1 MPVRYKLI
9 DRTVRG
15 WLVFWTL
22 AFALLGHA
30 RATQASELPN
40 QRGGLYAAQR
50 PVSMVSSTVDVRVL
64 GLMVETTVTQRFRN
78 DLTTPIEAVYIF
90 PLPVDAIVT
99 GAQLQVDGL
108 VVKAEL
114 QRRAQARASYE
125 RAVAAGTAASLLEQE
140 RADVFTMAV
149 TAIAP
154 GATVEVVLAWDSV
167 AQRGLDSWQ
176 LLLPLVVAPK
186 QTPGTATGRPT
197 LGTGRVPDTNRAPD
211 ASRLTP
217 LTAPG
222 AGIATTITVTF
233 GDDVQQLRS
242 PSHDLVIAVDQR
254 QARIVESQS
263 NRDVVLRWSQANAP
277 RGWVEQDVDGG
288 YAAVMVEGAAMPPV
302 AVVSSSPGSTVT
314 SKLAIIVDRSPRM
327 QGARMALARIFI
339 RAALSALGT
348 TVDNVAWLDGRT
360 PVRWHASRDAAQ
372 TSEAWLQ
379 QVQPRFDVVAAIAM
393 LRASGANAA
402 LLISDGLY
410 ANDGEILAAARSAG
424 VALYTVAVGSAPA
437 HGLMQQVAASTQGTA
452 RSLAA
457 SEDASDVARAFAFDC
472 NAVAQ
477 QPTVNW
483 GALAV
488 TQQAPARLPRL
499 GVGQALLVTGR
510 LGTAAT
516 ATIQVAGVD
525 VGLIRRASNRA
536 SAGALSKHGQLA
548 RQWARGQLQTMD
560 PMSASAVAFAQR
572 YGVVTAGTALVATS
586 NVITAPGGTAH
597 SVAIPV
603 DAPADQA
610 RLREET
616 LRLDAGATAKGQTA
630 LPAGPAPTV
639 APAQP
644 SPRGAS
650 AVSADSDDADGEG
663 RGYADDAAPSTD
675 RVQTVESSNVYF
687 RGRNGWRRTLT
698 LAVGA
703 STRAD
708 LQASAAEV
716 RFAGA
721 LSGLVAGSYLWS
733 NRWSL
738 GGEMGLVLRVPNAT
752 VLARP
757 LLTLGIVDRNG
768 RTSLLVGLGYQAAV
782 APVASGAVDARAM
795 AASLILRFWLTDLDL
810 KRWSVETRVNAAFN
824 GNGFSNDISVGAALH
839 W

>member
-1 MPVRYKLI
+1 MPTPHKLN
-9 DRTVRG
+9 DGTVRG

-22 AFALLGHA
+22 AFALLV
-30 RATQASELPN
+30 RPPATHASELPN
-40 QRGGLYAAQR
+40 QRGGLYVAQR
-50 PVSMVSSTVDVRVL
+50 PVSMVSSTVEVRVL

-78 DLTTPIEAVYIF
+78 DLSTPIEAVYIF

-154 GATVEVVLAWDSV
+154 GAIVEVVVAWDSV
-167 AQRGLDSWQ
+167 AQRGLDGWQ

-197 LGTGRVPDTNRAPD
+197 TGTGRVPDTNRAPD

-217 LTAPG
+217 LAAPG
-222 AGIATTITVTF
+222 AGIATSITVTF
-233 GDDVQQLRS
+233 GDDVQNLRS
-242 PSHDLVIAVDQR
+242 PSHDLVTAADRR
-254 QARIVESQS
+254 QVRIVEPQS

-288 YAAVMVEGAAMPPV
+288 YAAVMVEGAGMPLV
-302 AVVSSSPGSTVT
+302 AVARSTPASVVPL
-314 SKLAIIVDRSPRM
+314 KLAIIVDRSLRM

-339 RAALSALGT
+339 RAALLSLGT
-348 TVDNVAWLDGRT
+348 TVDKISWVDGRT
-360 PVRWHASRDAAQ
+360 PIRWSASGDAAQ
-372 TSEAWLQ
+372 ANDAWLQ
-379 QVQPRFDVVAAIAM
+379 QEQARFDVVAALQA

-402 LLISDGLY
+402 LLVSDGLY
-410 ANDGEILAAARSAG
+410 ANDGEILAAAQRAG
-424 VALYTVAVGSAPA
+424 VTLYTVAVGSAPA
-437 HGLMQQVAASTQGTA
+437 HGLMRQLAASTQGTA

-457 SEDASDVARAFAFDC
+457 SEDATDVARAFAFDC

-477 QPTVNW
+477 RPTVNW
-483 GALAV
+483 GTLAV
-488 TQQAPARLPRL
+488 TQQVPATLPRL
-499 GVGQALLVTGR
+499 GVGQAMLITGR
-510 LGTAAT
+510 LGNAST
-516 ATIQVAGVD
+516 ATIQVAGFD
-525 VGLIRRASNRA
+525 VALNRRASNRA

-560 PMSASAVAFAQR
+560 PLNASAVALAQR

-586 NVITAPGGTAH
+586 DVIVAPGGTTH

-603 DAPADQA
+603 DAPADQV
-610 RLREET
+610 RWREES
-616 LRLDAGATAKGQTA
+616 LRVDAGVTATGQTTS
-630 LPAGPAPTV
+630 PAGPPPAVVPA
-639 APAQP
+639 APA
-644 SPRGAS
+644 PRGAGAAS
-650 AVSADSDDADGEG
+650 PDSDDAEG
-663 RGYADDAAPSTD
+663 QTYKDADALSAA

-687 RGRNGWRRTLT
+687 RGRYGWRRTLT
-698 LAVGA
+698 VAIGA
-703 STRAD
+703 SSRAD
-708 LQASAAEV
+708 VQASAAQI
-716 RFAGA
+716 RFAGVVT
-721 LSGLVAGSYLWS
+721 GLVAGSYLWS

-768 RTSLLVGLGYQAAV
+768 RTSLLVGLGYQAAL
-782 APVASGAVDARAM
+782 APVASGAVDARAF

-810 KRWSVETRVNAAFN
+810 KRWSIETRVNAAFN